1 LYTSIFPG
9 DRYSLDDINE
19 LDHDKIDLIQR
30 QRTAMLNEYPTDE
43 LFQIYAV
50 VRFFRGIL
58 AGVWDEEHDNR
69 EFVL

>member
-1 LYTSIFPG
+1 
-9 DRYSLDDINE
+9 
-19 LDHDKIDLIQR
+19 
-30 QRTAMLNEYPTDE
+30 MLNEYPTDE